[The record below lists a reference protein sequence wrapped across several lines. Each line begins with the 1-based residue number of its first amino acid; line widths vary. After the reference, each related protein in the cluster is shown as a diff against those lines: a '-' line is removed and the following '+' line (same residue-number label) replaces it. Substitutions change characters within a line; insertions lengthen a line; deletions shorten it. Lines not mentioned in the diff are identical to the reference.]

1 MMTTLTARFGTIEYG
16 ELDVVTFP
24 LGLPGFENH
33 RRFVIINHKDGSPF
47 RWLQSVEDGALAFL
61 VVDPATFFS
70 DYAPE
75 MDESDSQFLSLTETT
90 PRLVYT
96 IVTIP
101 KGNPEAMTLNLA
113 GPIVVNAQNRVAK
126 QIVLTDESFGIRHPI
141 PKAESPE
148 AVAA

>member
-1 MMTTLTARFGTIEYG
+1 
-16 ELDVVTFP
+16 
-24 LGLPGFENH
+24 
-33 RRFVIINHKDGSPF
+33 
-47 RWLQSVEDGALAFL
+47 
-61 VVDPATFFS
+61 
-70 DYAPE
+70 
-75 MDESDSQFLSLTETT
+75 
-90 PRLVYT
+90 
-96 IVTIP
+96 VTIP